1 MFVLL
6 QTQTKSSNTSLK
18 MQPAISFVSAA
29 EHNASKY
36 GQRFMTQEEL
46 LASCPPLPC
55 NMPQATEECQN
66 PSWSGVSFK
75 IASDK
80 AKTAGTGYWTYGNG
94 QIACSH
100 EKWIAYTQQERD
112 IVNHYGRVNAP
123 GSKKVSLPIW

>member
-1 MFVLL
+1 
-6 QTQTKSSNTSLK
+6 
-18 MQPAISFVSAA
+18 MQPAPAISFVSAQ
-29 EHNASKY
+29 EHKASKY
-36 GQRFMTQEEL
+36 ASQWMTQEQL

-55 NMPQATEECQN
+55 KMPEPGEGCPN

-100 EKWIAYTQQERD
+100 EKWLAYTQQERE